1 MFSNGSFFMLSI
13 FSCVLVVCIY
23 IFGKMS
29 IQVLGGIVSPFGVEF
44 YEFFV
49 YFGY

>member
-1 MFSNGSFFMLSI
+1 MLSI
-13 FSCVLVVCIY
+13 FSCVLVIY

>member
-1 MFSNGSFFMLSI
+1 MLSI
-13 FSCVLVVCIY
+13 FSCVLVICIY
-23 IFGKMS
+23 FFGKNVY
-29 IQVLGGIVSPFGVEF
+29 IQILGGIVSPSGVEF